1 MAFKKMKI
9 GDFEVQVNPETISYN
24 RSIEYSNEEPV
35 GINAPSPKFK
45 NYGPEKITFQ
55 LIFDGT
61 GVIPGSE
68 GKGEPDDVNKQLMDF
83 EKAVFNFNGS
93 EHGPKPVA
101 IKWAS
106 LALEECFI
114 EQYDITYTLFSPDGN
129 PIRATVDLGFQGHT
143 SEKTREK
150 EANKSS
156 PDLTHVKTVRMG
168 DELFLMCNDVYKD
181 PNYFLQVAE
190 NNNIINFRN
199 LNIGD
204 KLLFPPLER

>member
-9 GDFEVQVNPETISYN
+9 GDFTVQVNPESISYN
-24 RSIEYSNEEPV
+24 RSIEFDNEEPV
-35 GINAPSPKFK
+35 GVNAPSPKFVS
-45 NYGPEKITFQ
+45 YGPEIISFQ

-68 GKGEPDDVNKQLMDF
+68 GEGDPDDVNKQLIKF
-83 EKAVFNFNGS
+83 EKAVFNYSGS
-93 EHGPKPVA
+93 EHGPKPVS
-101 IKWAS
+101 IQWGS

-129 PIRATVDLGFQGHT
+129 PIRATVDLSFQGHT
-143 SEKTREK
+143 NEEKREK

-168 DELFLMCNDVYKD
+168 DELYLMCNEVYKD
-181 PNYFLQVAE
+181 PRYLLQVAE
-190 NNNIINFRN
+190 NNGIINFRR
-199 LNIGD
+199 LEVGKKI
-204 KLLFPPLER
+204 LFPPLER